1 MTGTRAKPWL
11 PAASHA
17 ERDWHK
23 LAMQHRADPGFVD
36 TLRAA
41 VDAHPRLARAYLI
54 TAALAVVAALAL
66 LGA

>member
-11 PAASHA
+11 PAALHD

-23 LAMQHRADPGFVD
+23 LAMQHRADPGFVA

-41 VDAHPRLARAYLI
+41 VEAHPRLARAIII
-54 TAALAVVAALAL
+54 TWALAL
-66 LGA
+66 IWSATL